1 MQAWLPHLTP
11 YFHLSYTLVR
21 AMGVRNYCSRS
32 GGDGRTDGRTATN
45 KTKQEEE
52 EEEEGCLRCSART
65 AAVLVVQLGLCS

>member
-1 MQAWLPHLTP
+1 VQAWLPHLTP

-32 GGDGRTDGRTATN
+32 GGDGRTDSNYN

-52 EEEEGCLRCSART
+52 EEEKAARCSART